1 MSLARVRLRS
11 LATVALVASL
21 AAMPQP
27 ASASNDGL
35 PDGSWRQACRD
46 AYVRDGV
53 LYAQCRR
60 DDGRYG
66 TASARV
72 ASCRAFGS
80 RNGQLFCE
88 TPDSA
93 SGGASGWGG
102 SFRETCSDISVDKHG
117 KLKANCRKDNGTYQS
132 TNLSMWKCPYRRAA
146 NRDGRLVCETSGGA
160 SGGVGR
166 WEGSFRNSCR
176 DISSDSAGTL
186 TATCQAA
193 NGSWHRSSLALRQCS
208 GYRAGNQDGTLFCE
222 SPDGGG
228 ASVRQWDGSFR
239 NSCRD
244 ISSDSAGT
252 LTATC
257 QAANGSWHRSSLSLR
272 QCSSHRAG
280 NQDGTLFCESSDS
293 GNVGGHQWQGS
304 FRQSCRDIS
313 SDSAGTLTA
322 TCQAA
327 NGSWHRS
334 SLSLRQCSSHRAGN
348 RDGNLFCEG

>member
-1 MSLARVRLRS
+1 MSLARVLLRS

-117 KLKANCRKDNGTYQS
+117 KLKASCRKDNGTYQS

-193 NGSWHRSSLALRQCS
+193 NGSWHRSSL
-208 GYRAGNQDGTLFCE
+208 
-222 SPDGGG
+222 
-228 ASVRQWDGSFR
+228 
-239 NSCRD
+239 
-244 ISSDSAGT
+244 
-252 LTATC
+252 
-257 QAANGSWHRSSLSLR
+257 
-272 QCSSHRAG
+272 
-280 NQDGTLFCESSDS
+280 
-293 GNVGGHQWQGS
+293 
-304 FRQSCRDIS
+304 
-313 SDSAGTLTA
+313 
-322 TCQAA
+322 
-327 NGSWHRS
+327 
-334 SLSLRQCSSHRAGN
+334 SLRQCSSHRAGN